1 MHLNPTS
8 DTYDNLL
15 LAYKFM
21 NEHLFESTLP
31 ICLITLQREK
41 NSYGYFCGNKFHN
54 NDSSKKTDEIALNPQ
69 YFRSP
74 GRDDMQVIST
84 LVHEMA
90 HLWQHH
96 YGKPGRSRYH
106 NKEWADKMV
115 LIGLIPSS
123 TGEAGGST
131 TGDHMGHYIDD
142 NGPFV
147 AAFRDLKVAGFA
159 LQWIEAQEIEQNTIE
174 ISSFPKTN
182 IPPPLQRD
190 DEINDNDENNESD
203 YKTKEN
209 DDFENNKREYPPE
222 IASPRKVV
230 DKSKMKYSCP
240 KCGINAWAKTG
251 INLKCGD
258 CEEYLIYKD

>member
-15 LAYKFM
+15 HAYKFM
-21 NEHLFESTLP
+21 NEHLFNGVLP

-54 NDSSKKTDEIALNPQ
+54 NDTSKKTDEIALNPQ

-74 GRDDMQVIST
+74 GRDDMHVIST

-106 NKEWADKMV
+106 NKEWADKMAS
-115 LIGLIPSS
+115 IGLIPSS
-123 TGEAGGST
+123 TGEAGGKT
-131 TGDHMGHYIDD
+131 TGDHMSHTIDH

-147 AAFRDLKVAGFA
+147 AAFKDLQIQGFC
-159 LQWIEAQEIEQNTIE
+159 LQWIEAPEIELNTIVTT
-174 ISSFPKTN
+174 SFPKTSSS
-182 IPPPLQRD
+182 PSLQHD
-190 DEINDNDENNESD
+190 DDENNSESNDTD
-203 YKTKEN
+203 YISKDN
-209 DDFENNKREYPPE
+209 DDFESNTQEYPPE
-222 IASPRKVV
+222 ISTPRKV

-240 KCGINAWAKTG
+240 KCGINAWAKSG
-251 INLKCGD
+251 INLMCGD
-258 CEEYLIYKD
+258 CEEYLIYKDI